1 MGFEFR
7 TKSSLTFLFN
17 KFIFTPKVIILYGT
31 LGSQS
36 KIVPLTELFA
46 RHHCQVW
53 PSL

>member
-7 TKSSLTFLFN
+7 TKSNLTFLFN
-17 KFIFTPKVIILYGT
+17 KFIFIPKVIILYGT

-36 KIVPLTELFA
+36 KIVPLIELCA
-46 RHHCQVW
+46 RDHCQAW